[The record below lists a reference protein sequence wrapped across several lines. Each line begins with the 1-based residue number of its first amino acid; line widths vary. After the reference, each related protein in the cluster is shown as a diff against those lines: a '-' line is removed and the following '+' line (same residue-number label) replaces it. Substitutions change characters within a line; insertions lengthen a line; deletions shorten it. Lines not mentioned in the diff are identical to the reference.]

1 MEDRAAPLLEA
12 TEAMIQAIDRH
23 LDADVLGPLPG
34 SIACP
39 LCYESPTHIEEHMG
53 KLKKRYTTIPR
64 LLFD

>member
-23 LDADVLGPLPG
+23 LDSDVLGPLPG

-39 LCYESPTHIEEHMG
+39 LCYENPTHIEEHMG
-53 KLKKRYTTIPR
+53 KLKNIW
-64 LLFD
+64 LF